1 MATRAGKRNHSV
13 GTRARVRSELLVS
26 ILILAATAALPGI
39 VTNDYWRGIIIVSM
53 YFAMLA
59 AAWNLLSGY
68 TGQFSLAPATFGMIG
83 AYTTGLLSYHLNM
96 PPAVGIPAA
105 IVVAGTIGLI
115 LGRIVMRL
123 RGPYLAL
130 TTLSFGEIMR
140 LVIGN
145 SISFTRGDLGLNV
158 PSLLTDRLAYYY
170 TTLALLAVIQ
180 IGLFLLLRS
189 RVGLYLQAIR
199 DDEVAAAS
207 RGVKIVLW
215 KTFAFALS
223 AAISGLAGAFYAHF
237 ATLVSP
243 ELGLI
248 SQTGLIVSMVVIGGM
263 GTLVGPIG
271 GAFLVYVM
279 SEFLRDFGGYQLIVF
294 ALLVIV
300 FARFFRQGLW
310 GLLRRAIQGLERP
323 MTALPAQ
330 E

>member
-1 MATRAGKRNHSV
+1 M
-13 GTRARVRSELLVS
+13 
-26 ILILAATAALPGI
+26 
-39 VTNDYWRGIIIVSM
+39 
-53 YFAMLA
+53 
-59 AAWNLLSGY
+59 
-68 TGQFSLAPATFGMIG
+68 
-83 AYTTGLLSYHLNM
+83 
-96 PPAVGIPAA
+96 
-105 IVVAGTIGLI
+105 
-115 LGRIVMRL
+115 
-123 RGPYLAL
+123 AL

-145 SISFTRGDLGLNV
+145 SLSFTRGDLGLNV
-158 PSLLTDRLAYYY
+158 PSLLTDRLAYFY

-310 GLLRRAIQGLERP
+310 GLMRRAIQGLERP